1 MQFDDKT
8 DLKHIRK
15 EMVLVFLLGPKSKIR
30 HIMFCGR
37 GRKVNCEKF

>member
-15 EMVLVFLLGPKSKIR
+15 EMEIFLLGPKSKIR

-37 GRKVNCEKF
+37 GRKFNCEKF